1 MSQVQGEPRERWAR
15 FASDALDWPA
25 VRECLLRF
33 APSPIGRRALLE
45 IDPRSDDEARA
56 ALARARELQESLG
69 RGEEPPLDGH
79 PDPFP
84 SLRAAVSYRRSLSG
98 EELAL
103 LAKFL
108 RRFEDLGQ
116 WLAARRAQLP
126 SCERLWTARADLGPL
141 RERLE
146 SSLDPR
152 GGLAVHA
159 SQRLARLGAEIASL
173 THSVDQVLKE
183 VARRPQWRSALAEAG
198 RVQVR
203 GGRRMLAVRAR
214 HASKLQGVVHDR
226 SQTGETLFVEPH
238 EVVASANHLSELEA
252 DARAEEARI
261 LLELTREVLAER
273 EALELYGE
281 RVGELEL
288 ALISARFARACDGRP
303 ARLAG
308 ENGTPPGL
316 VLRAWRHPLLLEEQM
331 HPEEQMHKER
341 PAAVVPI
348 DLRLGADFD
357 LLVVTGPNTGGKTL
371 ALKGAGLAA
380 LMTRLGFALP
390 CAEGTSVPLYDGI
403 LADVGDEQ
411 EIQQNLSTFSSHLA
425 RIRAALERAGENTL
439 VLLDEL
445 GSGTDPS
452 EGAALGEAILEELLE
467 RGTPT
472 LATTH
477 LGQLKAIAFRHARA
491 ENAHVEF
498 DLGTLAPLYSLVI
511 GAPGESRALAIAR
524 RLGLSAELVER
535 ARERLAKPSGE
546 TDQLMEQMRGIRLE
560 SEKLR
565 SEVEARLV
573 EAEERLRE
581 LERERT
587 ALALRGE
594 RLEAEAQRLLEERLA
609 RARAAVERVHSILP
623 QVSGSTR
630 AELERALA
638 GLDQALGA
646 ALLSDKRRDFLTS
659 LKKGSLVWLP
669 RFKKRCE
676 VVRIHKAR
684 GELVVK
690 LGQRSLTVRFD
701 DVTFLEGA

>member
-1 MSQVQGEPRERWAR
+1 M
-15 FASDALDWPA
+15 
-25 VRECLLRF
+25 
-33 APSPIGRRALLE
+33 
-45 IDPRSDDEARA
+45 
-56 ALARARELQESLG
+56 ES
-69 RGEEPPLDGH
+69 GEEPPLDGH

-84 SLRAAVSYRRSLSG
+84 SLGAAAAYRRSLSG

-103 LAKFL
+103 IARFL

-116 WLAARRAQLP
+116 WLAARRAKLP
-126 SCERLWTARADLGPL
+126 SCERFWTSRADLSPL
-141 RERLE
+141 RKRLE
-146 SSLDPR
+146 SSVDPR
-152 GGLAVHA
+152 GGLAADA
-159 SQRLARLGAEIASL
+159 SERLARLRAEIATL

-238 EVVASANHLSELEA
+238 EVVASANHLSEIEA
-252 DARAEEARI
+252 SARAEEARI

-273 EALELYGE
+273 ETLERCGE
-281 RVGELEL
+281 LVGELEL
-288 ALISARFARACDGRP
+288 ALVSARFARACDGRT

-308 ENGTPPGL
+308 EDGTPAGL
-316 VLRAWRHPLLLEEQM
+316 VLRAWRHPLLLEDRSRAGRSGE
-331 HPEEQMHKER
+331 
-341 PAAVVPI
+341 VVPI
-348 DLRLGADFD
+348 DVRLGADFD

-425 RIRAALERAGENTL
+425 RIRAALEHAGENTL

-445 GSGTDPS
+445 GSGTDPN
-452 EGAALGEAILEELLE
+452 EGAALGEAILEELLD
-467 RGTPT
+467 RRTPT

-477 LGQLKAIAFRHARA
+477 LGQLKAIAFHRARA

-535 ARERLAKPSGE
+535 ARARLAKPSGE
-546 TDQLMEQMRGIRLE
+546 SDRLMEQMRGIRLE

-565 SEVEARLV
+565 AEVESRLL

-581 LERERT
+581 LERER
-587 ALALRGE
+587 ASLAQRGE
-594 RLEAEAQRLLEERLA
+594 HLEAEAQRLLEERLA
-609 RARAAVERVHSILP
+609 LARAGVERVHSILP

-646 ALLSDKRRDFLTS
+646 ALLSDKRRDFLAS

-676 VVRIHKAR
+676 VVRIYKAR